1 MQVELSQPVL
11 HLSFSLQGKTLPAD
25 HGYPLGSAIKKKLGL
40 SALPKELSIST
51 VTGTPTGEGY
61 LWLQKWSRLRLRFPA
76 DQVQRWYQLQ
86 SQVLDLNGHLIR
98 LVQPQLYLPQP
109 ATALRSRIVVIK
121 LKDWDEASAPHY
133 FLESCQRGLEALSIK
148 GEVWIPSTPNGDLA
162 RKSLRIKDK
171 HVLGYSVQVD
181 QLSPEDSLR
190 LQDFGLGGRQH
201 FGAGWFHPIRQEAV

>member
-1 MQVELSQPVL
+1 MNQPVL
-11 HLSFSLQGKTLPAD
+11 HLAFSLVGKTIPAD
-25 HGYPLGSAIKKKLGL
+25 HGYRLYSAIKKTLGEPE
-40 SALPKELSIST
+40 LPKEVSIST
-51 VTGTPTGEGY
+51 VVGTSTGEGY
-61 LWLQKWSRLRLRFPA
+61 LWLQKWSRLRFRFPA

-86 SQVLDLNGHLIR
+86 GQVLDLNGHLIR

-109 ATALRSRIVVIK
+109 ATSLRARIVVIK
-121 LKDWDEASAPHY
+121 LKDWDEASAPRY

-148 GEVWIPSTPNGDLA
+148 GEVWIPSTANGDLA

-190 LQDFGLGGRQH
+190 LQDVGLGGRQH
-201 FGAGWFHPIRQEAV
+201 FGAGWFHPIRQEAI